1 MLEPTDF
8 KLSLEKELKLRVI
21 ESEVENC
28 TDIKALKEQ
37 LILCA
42 KSLMTYQHM
51 VGEMV
56 KREITRDLEMI
67 APEIS
72 KIVGEMIAKTD
83 DSSST
88 G

>member
-1 MLEPTDF
+1 MFEPTDF

-21 ESEVENC
+21 ETEIANC
-28 TDIKALKEQ
+28 TDIEALKEQ
-37 LILCA
+37 LLLCA
-42 KSLMTYQHM
+42 KNLMTYQHM

-56 KREITRDLEMI
+56 KRDIQRDLKMI

-72 KIVGEMIAKTD
+72 KIVEEMIGTSD
-83 DSSST
+83 GSSST

>member
-1 MLEPTDF
+1 MFEPTDF

-21 ESEVENC
+21 ESEVKHC
-28 TDIKALKEQ
+28 ADIEALKEQ

-51 VGEMV
+51 VGELV
-56 KREITRDLEMI
+56 KREITRDLKMWDSEV
-67 APEIS
+67 S
-72 KIVGEMIAKTD
+72 KIVDETTGLTD
-83 DSSST
+83 GASST

>member
-1 MLEPTDF
+1 MFEPTDF

-21 ESEVENC
+21 ESEVNHCE
-28 TDIKALKEQ
+28 DIGALREQ
-37 LILCA
+37 LIQCA

-56 KREITRDLEMI
+56 KREITRDLENW

-72 KIVGEMIAKTD
+72 KIVEEMTGTTD
-83 DSSST
+83 GSSST